1 MSDGQWQTDS
11 QEQTGHD
18 GAQMT
23 AGQLLK
29 AAREAQGL
37 HIAALAVSLKVPVKK
52 LEFLEADRL
61 DELPDAVFVR
71 ALASS
76 MCRSLKVDA
85 TEILA
90 KLPQTNKPRLSHVEQ
105 SINTPFRM
113 PNDAAPPGAL
123 TALSRPA
130 VLGVMALLL
139 AALVLIF
146 LPYIQQKT
154 SSLTGFTMT
163 ELKSSFPSTAVNG
176 DTNTSGTA
184 MGAGS
189 VLTTDGG
196 VRAATTGAGDTQP
209 TAQAPVEQSR
219 ITASNINAGQS
230 STAVISPTLA
240 TPTMAT
246 PIPTSTPAASGN
258 AQGMVVFRAKG
269 ETWVEV
275 IDVNSRV
282 VLRKLL
288 LPGESVGATGLPPLR
303 VTVGRA
309 DQTIVM
315 VRGAPFD
322 GESLVRDN
330 VLRFEVK

>member
-1 MSDGQWQTDS
+1 MSDEQWQTHS

-23 AGQLLK
+23 AGQLLR

-139 AALVLIF
+139 AALVVIF
-146 LPYIQQKT
+146 LPYIQQKI
-154 SSLTGFTMT
+154 SGLTGFTLN
-163 ELKSSFPSTAVNG
+163 ELNSSFPSAAVNG

-209 TAQAPVEQSR
+209 TAQAPVVQS
-219 ITASNINAGQS
+219 IATASNINVGQL
-230 STAVISPTLA
+230 STPILSPMLA
-240 TPTMAT
+240 TPTMV
-246 PIPTSTPAASGN
+246 IPTPTVSGN
-258 AQGMVVFRAKG
+258 PQGMVVFRAKG

-288 LPGESVGATGLPPLR
+288 LPGESVGATGAPPLR

-309 DQTIVM
+309 DQTIVI